1 MSAADVL
8 IAPPGELSEKS
19 NSAAKRILVVS
30 SFTVIRDLLEN
41 FLQINHHFVFTAS
54 DGAEALDRAR
64 SQQVD
69 LIVIDSDMAESGV
82 VRAQFKTDG
91 ATSHLPVLWL
101 GTRCSKEN
109 FDPPA
114 TAGTDSVLPM
124 PFTFTQITKAVSGLL
139 GPA

>member
-1 MSAADVL
+1 MPPSDVL
-8 IAPPGELSEKS
+8 IAPPCELSPKS
-19 NSAAKRILVVS
+19 NSDAKRIMVVS

-54 DGAEALDRAR
+54 DGTEALDRVR
-64 SQQVD
+64 IQPVD
-69 LIVIDSDMAESGV
+69 LIVIDSDMADSGM
-82 VRAQFKTDG
+82 VRARFKADG

-114 TAGTDSVLPM
+114 TADTDGVLPM
-124 PFTFTQITKAVSGLL
+124 PFTFSQISKAVGGLL
-139 GPA
+139 GTA